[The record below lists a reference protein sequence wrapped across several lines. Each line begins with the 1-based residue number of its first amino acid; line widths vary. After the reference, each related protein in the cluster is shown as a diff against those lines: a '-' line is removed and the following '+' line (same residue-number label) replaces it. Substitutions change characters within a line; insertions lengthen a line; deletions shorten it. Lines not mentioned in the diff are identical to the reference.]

1 MPLIRSLFEQGTTNL
16 NKLRFGDPDL
26 GDRPGGGWSKQPF
39 ITTPGSDVMDLP
51 TEGLSNTGGPDM
63 FLRGGYLT
71 PGNVLD
77 DERRLLKLF
86 KDTARGNLFTP
97 QQNLLSTLGVRIYG
111 GYPLGVKAANAF
123 RLNDGTY
130 LPTSTLAGAAGI
142 AFGGHPNKQGIDF
155 TGKSDRFSRPQYLN
169 LIKGGIINT
178 GGLNGISAINNN
190 RLVNL
195 YNTKL
200 SKDGSLLGNIRN
212 ILGNVIPLSPD
223 TLYSY
228 LGGPGSDKDGLGRT
242 YIKASGDSTIL
253 QNGGQILKGY
263 NKDLSLKYSTLSQ
276 DQLGLLEPQSKLTT
290 ALNLSQNTF
299 VVGDG
304 TNTLV
309 PDFRKNLENRPTSFI
324 SDSPNYLTQNIEKRV
339 NLGNPGARGVDRSN
353 YTTSLPSGKEGLDKI
368 NSLYMYKRSEVV
380 STKDNPIN
388 DLVKFRIAVIDNDN
402 PSEKTFV
409 HFRSFIESF
418 QDSNQADWSGFK
430 YLGRGENFYNYQG
443 FDRTI
448 TMNFKV
454 AAQSKPELAIMYQKL
469 NYLMSS
475 LSPDYSKGGYMRG
488 NLVQMT
494 VGGYLYEVPGIIQ
507 SLTYT
512 IPNESPWEIGITSD
526 GSFDSSVKELP
537 LVVEASLQFKPIYN
551 FLPQIVGSSYS
562 KSNNPEGIFGGGSI
576 DQRFI
581 SLEDA
586 GKNINNLYNDGIK
599 PQFKAKF
606 SITSN
611 TDE

>member
-130 LPTSTLAGAAGI
+130 LRTSTLAGAAGI

-178 GGLNGISAINNN
+178 GGFNGISAINNN

-212 ILGNVIPLSPD
+212 ILGKVIPLSPD